1 MTLIYLSWLR
11 NLHYCVTINETPC
24 FIWFSPVFLLKSF
37 FCSRVQSRIPFCLQS
52 HLHWYGGDSDSDSHS
67 VFPCSPWPWPSRG
80 MLATYSVKHSSVC
93 LMFFSWPDWGYRFL
107 ERIPWRWS
115 TLLIALYKR
124 VYGHQHDLLSVTFTL
139 LTQWRWGLPGVS
151 IVNFY
156 FFPPVLF
163 FGSMSLHPI
172 PTWEGGRELSSISW
186 RRGYLLGVF
195 GFLLVN
201 RLSIFSHLFIYSIV
215 FLIYFK

>member
-151 IVNFY
+151 IVNLL
-156 FFPPVLF
+156 FFPSRTVFWKHVTTSNTHLRGRKRIKLCLLEKGLSPWSIWISSCKQIVHFFPFIYLF
-163 FGSMSLHPI
+163 
-172 PTWEGGRELSSISW
+172 
-186 RRGYLLGVF
+186 
-195 GFLLVN
+195 N
-201 RLSIFSHLFIYSIV
+201 RFPHLF
-215 FLIYFK
+215 